1 MSAQLKSDIGLTQ
14 EHSSNLLTASME
26 LAELPSVELG
36 ETNHEENVNCQEAYT
51 GLASCL
57 DSYLEAA
64 ERDAKRIRAAGLH
77 FLNVDIG
84 LAHGM

>member
-1 MSAQLKSDIGLTQ
+1 MSDALKSDIGLTQ
-14 EHSSNLLTASME
+14 EHSGNLLSASLN
-26 LAELPSVELG
+26 LAELPSVEAG
-36 ETNHEENVNCQEAYT
+36 ETNHGENLSCQEAYT

-64 ERDAKRIRAAGLH
+64 ERDAKRIKAAGLH

>member
-1 MSAQLKSDIGLTQ
+1 MAEQLKSDLGLAQ
-14 EHSSNLLTASME
+14 EHSENLLTTTIE
-26 LAELPSVELG
+26 LAELPSVEAG
-36 ETNHEENVNCQEAYT
+36 ETNHEVNANCQEAYT

-57 DSYLEAA
+57 DSYLEVA
-64 ERDAKRIRAAGLH
+64 ERDAGRIKATGIH